1 MEPDTMTSKHI
12 IIIVV
17 TTIIIS
23 ASIVCYMRPGS
34 STISGSLAD
43 DSRRGGNNTISGTL
57 PDAPKELTYF
67 FADIWLMSE
76 TQPAKN
82 MLADIF
88 KLNSFHLMPESRQ
101 FAIITAI
108 MPDFGTLTVYDRPK
122 ALGMLKKKFAHWKQN
137 RKPR

>member
-1 MEPDTMTSKHI
+1 MTAKHI
-12 IIIVV
+12 IISVV
-17 TTIIIS
+17 ITIIIS
-23 ASIVCYMRPGS
+23 TSIAYYMRPGS

-43 DSRRGGNNTISGTL
+43 ARRGGNNTISGEL
-57 PDAPKELTYF
+57 PDAPNELTYF
-67 FADIWLMSE
+67 FAEIWLMSE

-101 FAIITAI
+101 IAIITAI

-122 ALGMLKKKFAHWKQN
+122 ALGLLKKKFAHWNQK
-137 RKPR
+137 